1 MDLMAGQ
8 EDGVMKKHY
17 VHSVSGSGGVMFW
30 AAIIHN
36 SIVCIDIMYMKF
48 HNTRFKIV
56 RNTALK
62 CICI

>member
-1 MDLMAGQ
+1 MQASTP
-8 EDGVMKKHY
+8 KRI
-17 VHSVSGSGGVMFW
+17 SVSGSGGVMVW
-30 AAIIHN
+30 AVIIHN

-62 CICI
+62 CIRI